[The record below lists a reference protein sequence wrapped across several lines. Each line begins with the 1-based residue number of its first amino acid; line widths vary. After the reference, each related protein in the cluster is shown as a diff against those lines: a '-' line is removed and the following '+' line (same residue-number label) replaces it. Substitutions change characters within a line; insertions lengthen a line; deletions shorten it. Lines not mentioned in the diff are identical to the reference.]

1 MNKQEVLA
9 RTSFGQRIAEDEVD
23 TLNSYFVETEQWRKV
38 SSGQVDIVYGPK
50 GSGKSALYALLRKNQ
65 DELLKDGIFLAP
77 GENVRGTP
85 IFEAL
90 VSDPPA
96 SEDQFRGLW
105 KLYFLSLL
113 GTALRLA
120 KIGGEIAKQLDSK
133 LEEVGL
139 VNSEWSLKRSFRAA
153 LDYVKRIESVT
164 GSVKVDP
171 ATSQPAGVEAK
182 VTLREPGT
190 EERKVGY
197 ISADSLL
204 ELADKALT
212 EHTLKFWFVMD
223 RLDVAFAD
231 TPQLEEN
238 ALRALFRVY
247 RDMAAL
253 ESIKL
258 KIFLRDDIWAR
269 ITSAGFREASHI
281 TQSITITWDQ
291 KSLLNLVVRR
301 LLHNDAIREFYHVG
315 LEKVLANSA
324 EQETLFY
331 RIFPNQV
338 DAGEKKLTTLEWL
351 MTRTADGTGK
361 TAPRELIHLLSAAR
375 DHQLKLMEMGAGEPG
390 AKCSSSVRR
399 LNPPFKMFQRSA
411 SNRPFVRNIRD

>member
-1 MNKQEVLA
+1 MNKQDVLA

-50 GSGKSALYALLRKNQ
+50 GSGKSALYALLRKNK
-65 DELLKDGIFLAP
+65 DELLEDGIFLAP

-120 KIGGEIAKQLDSK
+120 KISGETAKQLDSK

-139 VNSEWSLKRSFRAA
+139 INSEWSLKRSFRAA
-153 LDYVKRIESVT
+153 LDYVKRIESVA

-190 EERKVGY
+190 EERRVGY

-204 ELADKALT
+204 EMADKALT
-212 EHTLKFWFVMD
+212 EHALKFWFVMD

-231 TPQLEEN
+231 TPQLQEN

-291 KSLLNLVVRR
+291 KSLLNLVIRR
-301 LLHNDAIREFYHVG
+301 LLHNEAIREFYHVDP
-315 LEKVLANSA
+315 ETVLANSA
-324 EQETLFY
+324 EQEKLFY
-331 RIFPNQV
+331 RIFPNQI
-338 DAGEKKLTTLEWL
+338 DAGEKKANY
-351 MTRTADGTGK
+351 TRVAHDSHSGRDWEDCTARTYSSLVGCTGSPAKVNGDGGRRPCRRSPLR
-361 TAPRELIHLLSAAR
+361 AW
-375 DHQLKLMEMGAGEPG
+375 
-390 AKCSSSVRR
+390 SV
-399 LNPPFKMFQRSA
+399 
-411 SNRPFVRNIRD
+411 